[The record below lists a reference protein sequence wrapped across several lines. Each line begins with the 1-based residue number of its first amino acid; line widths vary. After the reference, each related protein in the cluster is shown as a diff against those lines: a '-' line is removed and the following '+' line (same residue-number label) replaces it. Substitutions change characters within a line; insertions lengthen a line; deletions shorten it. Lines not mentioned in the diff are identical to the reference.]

1 MHDFSMMQAGSKNSS
16 ELEHYRYNRFILAD
30 TTSNG
35 WLMNESYEDRFGGI
49 GRLYGQPAQ
58 QRFAAARVGVIGLG
72 GVGSWAVEALAR
84 SGIGALSLWDLDDI
98 CVSNTNRQL
107 VAMQSSLG
115 QFKVDVLAQRCRDIN
130 PQLDIEAH
138 QAFITADHLPKA
150 ALEACDFVLDAIDS
164 VASKV
169 AIIEFL
175 AQQKIPFLM
184 TGGAGGQLDPTRIQC
199 ADLSQV
205 THDPLAARVRQQLRS
220 QHGFARAGKKMGVRC
235 IYSTES
241 VRLGEGS
248 AEGGQRGGRMNC
260 STGFGA
266 SMMVT
271 ATFAMV
277 AVAECLTHLQTAE
290 SAESS

>member
-1 MHDFSMMQAGSKNSS
+1 
-16 ELEHYRYNRFILAD
+16 
-30 TTSNG
+30 
-35 WLMNESYEDRFGGI
+35 MNESYADRFGGI
-49 GRLYGQPAQ
+49 ERLYGSAAQ
-58 QRFAAARVGVIGLG
+58 QRFAQARVGVVGLG

-84 SGIGALSLWDLDDI
+84 SGIGALSMWDLDDI

-107 VAMQSSLG
+107 VATQSSLG

-130 PQLDIEAH
+130 PQLDIDAH
-138 QAFITADHLPKA
+138 HAFITADHLPKE
-150 ALEACDFVLDAIDS
+150 ALQACDFVIDAIDS
-164 VASKV
+164 VVAKV
-169 AIIEFL
+169 AIIQFL
-175 AQQKIPFLM
+175 AEHKIPFLL
-184 TGGAGGQLDPTRIQC
+184 TGGAGGQLDPTRVQC

-205 THDPLAARVRQQLRS
+205 THDPLAARVRQHLRS

-241 VRLGEGS
+241 MQYGGES
-248 AEGGQRGGRMNC
+248 APGVKRGGRMNC

-277 AVAECLTHLQTAE
+277 AVAECLKWVQNP
-290 SAESS
+290 SA